1 MATCIRLPPAAA
13 IVAALIHV
21 WFFAMESLWF
31 MRPAIHGRF
40 GLASEAD
47 ARVVRSWAFNQVL
60 QPVARG
66 RRGDRAGLVASGNGD
81 AGRALVLSACGSM
94 VAAGAV
100 LVLHDARFIRAAA
113 VQLVRPLVAILVVL
127 SSADRSVRPD

>member
-1 MATCIRLPPAAA
+1 MAGSDWPPRR
-13 IVAALIHV
+13 
-21 WFFAMESLWF
+21 
-31 MRPAIHGRF
+31 MR
-40 GLASEAD
+40 AS
-47 ARVVRSWAFNQVL
+47 SG
-60 QPVARG
+60 RG
-66 RRGDRAGLVASGNGD
+66 RSTRFYNLLLAVGVAIGLGLVASGNGD

>member
-1 MATCIRLPPAAA
+1 VHPVAVAAA

-40 GLASEAD
+40 GLSSEAD
-47 ARVVRSWAFNQVL
+47 ARVVRSWAFNQGFYNLFLAVG
-60 QPVARG
+60 VAIG
-66 RRGDRAGLVASGNGD
+66 LGLVASDNGD
-81 AGRALVLSACGSM
+81 AGRALVLFACGSM

-100 LVLHDARFIRAAA
+100 LVLHDARFLRAAA
-113 VQLVRPLVAILVVL
+113 VQFVPPLVAILAVL
-127 SSADRSVRPD
+127 LLG